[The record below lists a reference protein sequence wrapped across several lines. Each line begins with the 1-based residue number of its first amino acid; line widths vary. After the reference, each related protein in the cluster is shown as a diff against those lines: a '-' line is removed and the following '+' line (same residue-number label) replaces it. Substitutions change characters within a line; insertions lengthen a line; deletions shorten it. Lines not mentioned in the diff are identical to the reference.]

1 MGYIEDM
8 RNLVGNQPLILIGSH
23 AIIVNENN
31 EILLQLRTDFNRWG
45 IIGGALEYNETLE
58 DALKREV
65 YEETGLIIKNQNYS
79 VHTQDQISFKSIQ
92 MAIKYTVYSL
102 FIFAANFTVSL
113 YVIKQNQ
120 KNYVSFR
127 LMNYL
132 VLFIQL
138 LRGFFAIF
146 ITPIKDKNKTA
157 SSPVMIMRNEVVHVR
172 SLSQS
177 DFLQDHLLHFHS
189 NHPL

>member
-1 MGYIEDM
+1 MKKLD
-8 RNLVGNQPLILIGSH
+8 
-23 AIIVNENN
+23 
-31 EILLQLRTDFNRWG
+31 LL
-45 IIGGALEYNETLE
+45 
-58 DALKREV
+58 LK
-65 YEETGLIIKNQNYS
+65 IQNYS
-79 VHTQDQISFKSIQ
+79 VHIQDQISFKSTQ
-92 MAIKYTVYSL
+92 TAIKYTVYSL
-102 FIFAANFTVSL
+102 FIFAENFTVSL

>member
-65 YEETGLIIKNQNYS
+65 YEETGLIIKIQNYS

-102 FIFAANFTVSL
+102 FIFAENFTVSL

-138 LRGFFAIF
+138 LR
-146 ITPIKDKNKTA
+146 D
-157 SSPVMIMRNEVVHVR
+157 SSPFS
-172 SLSQS
+172 SLQ
-177 DFLQDHLLHFHS
+177 LKIKIKQPHLPS
-189 NHPL
+189 

>member
-8 RNLVGNQPLILIGSH
+8 RNLVGNHPLILIGSH
-23 AIIVNENN
+23 AIILNEKD
-31 EILLQLRTDFNRWG
+31 EVLLQLRTDFNRWG

-65 YEETGLIIKNQNYS
+65 FEETGLIIKIQNYS

-102 FIFAANFTVSL
+102 FIFAENFMVNL
-113 YVIKQNQ
+113 YAIKVNQ
-120 KNYVSFR
+120 KNYASFH

-132 VLFIQL
+132 IIFL
-138 LRGFFAIF
+138 L
-146 ITPIKDKNKTA
+146 
-157 SSPVMIMRNEVVHVR
+157 
-172 SLSQS
+172 LSRRL
-177 DFLQDHLLHFHS
+177 LQII
-189 NHPL
+189 